1 MLQSNDLKGIFVPVV
16 TPFTQ
21 DGELDLPSFERYLG
35 QLLRH
40 PIQGIVINGTTGEA
54 PTVEWAEVEALFE
67 VARTV
72 IRRLGVR
79 TPIIVGTGTN
89 DTRTTVRRT
98 AAAGEWGA
106 DAVLVVTPYY
116 SRPSE
121 EGTFRHFQAVVETG
135 TPLVAYEVPERTGIR
150 LSAETMERILTLDG
164 VIGLKDATGGIDLLH
179 ALAGRTEKPMMAG
192 SDDTFARMLRRG
204 ASGGILASAQFRTEA
219 FLEVNRLAANGL
231 FDEAEAAFSK
241 LLPLTRLLFRE
252 TNPSPIKWMLAQS
265 GILASDEVR
274 LPLTPITRSLQEEL
288 SAFL

>member
-35 QLLRH
+35 QLLLH
-40 PIQGIVINGTTGEA
+40 PLHGIVINGTTGEA

-67 VARTV
+67 VTRTV
-72 IRRLGVR
+72 VQRLGVR
-79 TPIIVGTGTN
+79 MPIIVGTGTN

-98 AAAGEWGA
+98 KAAGEWGA

-121 EGTFRHFQAVVETG
+121 EGAFRHFQTVVETG
-135 TPLVAYEVPERTGIR
+135 MPLIAYEVPERTGIR

-164 VIGLKDATGGIDLLH
+164 VIGLKDATGGCDLLN
-179 ALAGRTEKPMMAG
+179 ALVGRTAKPIMAG
-192 SDDTFARMLRRG
+192 SDDIFARMLRRG
-204 ASGGILASAQFRTEA
+204 ASGGLLASAQFRTES
-219 FLEVNRLAANGL
+219 FLEVYRLAANGL
-231 FDEAEAAFSK
+231 YDEAEAAFVK

-265 GILASDEVR
+265 GILASDGVR
-274 LPLTPITRSLQEEL
+274 LPLTPISRPLQEEL